1 MSSDICKEMWK
12 AMSKSPYLMVALE
25 GQHMH
30 AQPMTAQLD
39 EDADGCFW
47 FYTRKD
53 NRLAAGG
60 PAMAQFVAKGH
71 DVFACISGRLV
82 QVDATGF
89 RRYDFKQREPRAGRD
104 VVLTLDAR
112 RRYAAFCARE
122 PQLAERVPLLHLAS
136 YLGITDVSL
145 SRIRRAG
152 GLADD

>member
-1 MSSDICKEMWK
+1 MSSDIRKEMWK

-82 QVDATGF
+82 QESDPEVIDRYWSPQAAAWYDGGRSDPNLLMLRFDLDDAEIWTADIGVVGLFKLMTGQKVKM
-89 RRYDFKQREPRAGRD
+89 DD
-104 VVLTLDAR
+104 VGEHETVA
-112 RRYAAFCARE
+112 
-122 PQLAERVPLLHLAS
+122 
-136 YLGITDVSL
+136 LG
-145 SRIRRAG
+145 
-152 GLADD
+152 